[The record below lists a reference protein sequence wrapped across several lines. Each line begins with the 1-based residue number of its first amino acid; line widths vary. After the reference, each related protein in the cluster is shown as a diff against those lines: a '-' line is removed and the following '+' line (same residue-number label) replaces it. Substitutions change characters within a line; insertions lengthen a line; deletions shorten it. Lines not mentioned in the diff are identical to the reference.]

1 MSEGRPL
8 NPLKKIKEILM
19 SRYFVIGFR
28 KIKTAEEYKNKIA
41 GHNHRNRNYKNRIN
55 IDTSRS
61 KDNIILQKLKY
72 RTADELIDT
81 ANQIITEENEN
92 IKKRNEGI
100 DKEQKEKLR
109 RGLKKGSSFAFE
121 ILVDCSKIK
130 NWKNENYTEYL
141 KEAEQFFRDRFEGQE
156 VLSSVIH
163 LDESKPHLHLTFSYF
178 NTNLKKWNQREMRDK
193 KLTDLNLIL
202 KEFEEKI
209 GAKYGLKKG
218 DNKST
223 KIQLGIKAGK
233 HFNDKFETYKVKKG
247 LFATEEIKAINLNNV
262 NIALKD
268 FYSEIK
274 KKVIKKIPEIGQIER
289 LKEELIK
296 YKRELEEVEDKI
308 KKEIDDKYKQHI
320 TELTEAL
327 NNNLE
332 QELMQQINEQ
342 DEYIKELKQKI
353 DNMTEAYKQKIED
366 KNMLIQQLQTK
377 IKELTPTPKNNYKDI
392 GF

>member
-1 MSEGRPL
+1 MS
-8 NPLKKIKEILM
+8 K
-19 SRYFVIGFR
+19 YFVLGFR
-28 KIKTAEEYKNKIA
+28 KIKTIEEYKNKIT

-55 IDTSRS
+55 IDTSKS
-61 KDNIILQKLKY
+61 KDNIVLQELKY
-72 RTADELIDT
+72 KSANELIDT
-81 ANQIITEENEN
+81 ANQIIKKENQK
-92 IKKRNEGI
+92 IKERNKDIE
-100 DKEQKEKLR
+100 DKNQKEKLR

-121 ILVDCSKIK
+121 ILVDCSKIEG
-130 NWKNENYTEYL
+130 WNENNYIEYL
-141 KEAEQFFRDRFEGQE
+141 KEAEQFFKKRFKGQE
-156 VLSSVIH
+156 IISSIIH

-178 NTNLKKWNQREMRDK
+178 NKDLKKWNQRG
-193 KLTDLNLIL
+193 L
-202 KEFEEKI
+202 KEQNLTNINYLLKDFEKDV

-218 DNKST
+218 DNATLKKVLTKEAKKSFNGRST
-223 KIQLGIKAGK
+223 KYTVKTGLLKMEEKKLIDIK
-233 HFNDKFETYKVKKG
+233 NLNT
-247 LFATEEIKAINLNNV
+247 AINNYKN
-262 NIALKD
+262 
-268 FYSEIK
+268 
-274 KKVIKKIPEIGQIER
+274 KILTDVKEIGQVER

>member
-1 MSEGRPL
+1 MS
-8 NPLKKIKEILM
+8 K
-19 SRYFVIGFR
+19 YFVLGFR
-28 KIKTAEEYKNKIA
+28 KIKTIEEYKNKIA
-41 GHNHRNRNYKNRIN
+41 GHNHRNRDYPNRSN
-55 IDTSRS
+55 IDTSKS
-61 KDNIILQKLKY
+61 KDNIILSPLKY
-72 RTADELIDT
+72 KSASELINT
-81 ANQIITEENEN
+81 ANQIIKQEN
-92 IKKRNEGI
+92 IEIKERNKNIE

-141 KEAEQFFRDRFEGQE
+141 KEAEQFLKKRFEGQE

-274 KKVIKKIPEIGQIER
+274 KK
-289 LKEELIK
+289 
-296 YKRELEEVEDKI
+296 
-308 KKEIDDKYKQHI
+308 
-320 TELTEAL
+320 
-327 NNNLE
+327 
-332 QELMQQINEQ
+332 
-342 DEYIKELKQKI
+342 
-353 DNMTEAYKQKIED
+353 
-366 KNMLIQQLQTK
+366 
-377 IKELTPTPKNNYKDI
+377 
-392 GF
+392 

>member
-1 MSEGRPL
+1 
-8 NPLKKIKEILM
+8 M

-28 KIKTAEEYKNKIA
+28 KIKTAEEYKNKIV

-156 VLSSVIH
+156 IISSVVH
-163 LDESKPHLHLTFSYF
+163 MDESKPHLHLTFSYF

-218 DNKST
+218 DNATLKKVLTKEAKKSFNGRST
-223 KIQLGIKAGK
+223 KYTVKTGLLKMEEKKLIDIK
-233 HFNDKFETYKVKKG
+233 NLNT
-247 LFATEEIKAINLNNV
+247 AINNYKN
-262 NIALKD
+262 
-268 FYSEIK
+268 
-274 KKVIKKIPEIGQIER
+274 KILTDVKEIGQVER